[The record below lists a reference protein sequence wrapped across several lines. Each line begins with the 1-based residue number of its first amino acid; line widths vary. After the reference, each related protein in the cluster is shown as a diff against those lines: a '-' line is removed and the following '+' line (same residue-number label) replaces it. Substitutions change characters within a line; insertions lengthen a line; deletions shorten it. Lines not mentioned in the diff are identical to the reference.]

1 MVSAKRS
8 LPSEKPPG
16 NTLHCSAW
24 KKRRP
29 IPCRQKGTGKR
40 TLIQTSLISPV
51 PIPLGPT
58 SVVRILASAV
68 LRENVRARI
77 PPCLCIAPQHLSRA
91 ETSGRGGPYPI
102 GDLSAGFW
110 NNRGTGNLLQ
120 LYGTGEG
127 EGRPAYAVDMR
138 RT

>member
-1 MVSAKRS
+1 MEETPTDTMQAERD
-8 LPSEKPPG
+8 
-16 NTLHCSAW
+16 
-24 KKRRP
+24 
-29 IPCRQKGTGKR
+29 RQTH
-40 TLIQTSLISPV
+40 TDPNIVNFPV
-51 PIPLGPT
+51 PVPLGPT
-58 SVVRILASAV
+58 SVVPILASAV